1 MLRVLVLYVD
11 MAFASRLA
19 HWPPFYKSI
28 HLAKKLN
35 LRWCRSLN
43 GLSSVASNKN
53 CRMIFTAASR
63 PVSSTRS
70 ESKNL
75 DIPIEKKSKVQLNE
89 LNRLLGIAKPEKYR
103 ITGK

>member
-1 MLRVLVLYVD
+1 
-11 MAFASRLA
+11 
-19 HWPPFYKSI
+19 
-28 HLAKKLN
+28 
-35 LRWCRSLN
+35 
-43 GLSSVASNKN
+43 
-53 CRMIFTAASR
+53 MIFTAASR